1 MSILAILGGIAII
14 AGRVAEAV
22 TANDKHKAGDKD
34 ALLRPPRR
42 SPRSH
47 GSDGPDY

>member
-1 MSILAILGGIAII
+1 MSILAVLGGIVIV

-22 TANDKHKAGDKD
+22 TAHKKHEAGDKD